1 MPPIR
6 SSPHA
11 PDPLPC
17 AASGSA
23 GGGAVAAKTVSAAF
37 PACGCA
43 ADHRPAV
50 ADIADFVSQ
59 LRAQGWRVEA
69 LGNYLELTPTLHPP
83 LCTETPAW
91 RADRVELRRLH
102 SLLERHPEG
111 AATETEILA
120 FLKAEEAGERALET
134 LCRTLCRDCAERLRN
149 HASLPGGLLP
159 YAAGAL
165 MKEECLCC

>member
-1 MPPIR
+1 MLLTPYRAQLQTALAEAPSQRKPFLRR
-6 SSPHA
+6 SLRA
-11 PDPLPC
+11 DALLTTDLPC
-17 AASGSA
+17 
-23 GGGAVAAKTVSAAF
+23 VAAE
-37 PACGCA
+37 
-43 ADHRPAV
+43 
-50 ADIADFVSQ
+50 ADIADFVSR

-83 LCTETPAW
+83 ICTETPAW
-91 RADRVELRRLH
+91 GADRVELRRLH

-111 AATETEILA
+111 TATEAEILV

-134 LCRTLCRDCAERLRN
+134 LCRTLCRNCAERLRN

>member
-1 MPPIR
+1 MLLTPYRAQLQTALAEVPSQRKPFLRR
-6 SSPHA
+6 SLRA
-11 PDPLPC
+11 DALLTTDLPC
-17 AASGSA
+17 
-23 GGGAVAAKTVSAAF
+23 VAAE
-37 PACGCA
+37 
-43 ADHRPAV
+43 
-50 ADIADFVSQ
+50 ADIADFVSR

-91 RADRVELRRLH
+91 GADRVELRRLY

-111 AATETEILA
+111 AATEAEILA
-120 FLKAEEAGERALET
+120 FLT
-134 LCRTLCRDCAERLRN
+134 LCRALCRDCAERLRN
-149 HASLPGGLLP
+149 HAPLPGGLLP